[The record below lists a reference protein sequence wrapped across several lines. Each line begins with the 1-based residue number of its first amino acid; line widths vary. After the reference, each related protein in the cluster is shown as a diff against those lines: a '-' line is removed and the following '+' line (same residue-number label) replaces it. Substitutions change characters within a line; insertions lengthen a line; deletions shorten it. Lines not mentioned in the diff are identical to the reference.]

1 MKDELIKQLL
11 ALNMRNSQIEK
22 ELDLPLNSLS
32 AVLNKKK
39 PMPDKWIAK
48 VQEYIKTKNPPPPT
62 KQLRDLTRPWIYE
75 IEQYCLTRGIFP
87 DYLIEFHRDCHN
99 SEIGKAL
106 QLLKKG
112 LSSK

>member
-1 MKDELIKQLL
+1 MKDELIKQLA
-11 ALNMRNSQIEK
+11 ALNLRNSQIEK

-39 PMPDKWIAK
+39 PMPDKWVSK

-62 KQLRDLTRPWIYE
+62 KPLRDPTRPWINE
-75 IEQYCLTRGIFP
+75 IEQYCLSKGIFP
-87 DYLIEFHRDCHN
+87 DYLIEFHKDYSN
-99 SEIGKAL
+99 SETTRAI
-106 QLLKKG
+106 QMLKKS